1 MGPGWKLTD
10 AELAMLADVRSDQ
23 AAVIEQGGQL
33 VRPGAEHAARRME
46 EWIDEHQT
54 KDFYHGMASA
64 LKLWAN
70 NLRHMPGP
78 AAGRATMMLHKRSSW
93 RHSRDAPRSGKTPP
107 GSAID
112 RGTRGTG
119 LRSPAA
125 ASEGDTEALA
135 VTDPN
140 DYAEPGPPSELPSLG
155 YLAALIGVAILA
167 ILTVA
172 VAWSRYH

>member
-70 NLRHMPGP
+70 NLRHMP
-78 AAGRATMMLHKRSSW
+78 AGSRTGHDDATQTIVV
-93 RHSRDAPRSGKTPP
+93 A
-107 GSAID
+107 
-112 RGTRGTG
+112 
-119 LRSPAA
+119 
-125 ASEGDTEALA
+125 ALA
-135 VTDPN
+135 RCASLWQDT
-140 DYAEPGPPSELPSLG
+140 PG
-155 YLAALIGVAILA
+155 
-167 ILTVA
+167 
-172 VAWSRYH
+172 